1 MLRTNS
7 TLTTLNVLAVLCLLA
22 YLAFFYAAGRVE
34 NLNLLGY
41 ALLPLRVFGHSLALS
56 APVIGPTV
64 QEMRQSGNGRRRLLP
79 LLRGLALA
87 LPVLLVF
94 TFLLSSA
101 DLIFA
106 DYVEELFSLD
116 IFDHVAEWVWRGMII
131 VLLSVLLAGGL
142 ALALTRRAEDEEQS
156 ELERGLAKL
165 PGYFSIGFIET
176 TTVLVLV
183 NMLFAAFVG
192 IQFTYLFG
200 GAANVTEAGYTFAD
214 YARRGFFELLTVAIL
229 TMLLILGLNWL
240 SRRENKGQ
248 IRLFNGLGSVLV
260 SLVLV
265 MLVSAWRRM
274 ALYEAAFGYTELR
287 LIVYVC
293 MAWLALTLVWF
304 LLTLWVRPDR
314 FAIGALLAVMGFV
327 ATLNLINPDAFI
339 ARQNLDR
346 YARTGDLDVAYLTS
360 LSDDAVPQLVRGL
373 NLAVGDAEEQLTPAC
388 ADAWMLDYEEV
399 DCYGTPYEIIWAEL
413 DGRYQSLSTDTTWQR
428 WTSFN
433 VARWQAWGC
442 WAFWPSRSR
451 AFLARKNA
459 DWNPRLH
466 EQGEVSG
473 SSIETNK
480 MDKFINQTAVPL
492 AGSHRFAGNRWRAG
506 VSAVNGRTPGPIL
519 RGADPADGT
528 GGRHLPRGAGWPV
541 PRRQQRTA
549 VGP

>member
-1 MLRTNS
+1 VRLVQTAVTLSILADWLFYDKPLGVSLLLFVALVVGGLWWNGRHEAIPAAKHNLWLLLPLGFFASMAMLRTNS

-64 QEMRQSGNGRRRLLP
+64 QELRQSGNGRRRLLP

-94 TFLLSSA
+94 TYLLSSA

-106 DYVEELFSLD
+106 DYVADLFSLD
-116 IFDHVAEWVWRGMII
+116 IFDRVAEWIWRGTII

-156 ELERGLAKL
+156 ALERGLARL
-165 PGYFSIGFIET
+165 PGHLAIGFIET
-176 TTVLVLV
+176 TTILVLV
-183 NMLFAAFVG
+183 NMLFAAFVS

-229 TMLLILGLNWL
+229 TMLLVLGLNWL
-240 SRRENKGQ
+240 ARRENKGQ

-260 SLVLV
+260 GLVLV

-293 MAWLALTLVWF
+293 MAWLAVTLVWF
-304 LLTLWVRPDR
+304 WLTLWLRPDR

-346 YARTGDLDVAYLTS
+346 YARSGDLDVAYLAS

-373 NLAVGDAEEQLTPAC
+373 NLAVGDAEKQLTPAC
-388 ADAWMLDYEEV
+388 ADAWMMDYEEV
-399 DCYGTPYEIIWAEL
+399 DCYATPYEIIWEEL
-413 DGRYQSLSTDTTWQR
+413 NGRYQSLATDTTWQR

-433 VARWQAWGC
+433 VARWQAWG
-442 WAFWPSRSR
+442 ALG
-451 AFLARKNA
+451 FLA
-459 DWNPRLH
+459 
-466 EQGEVSG
+466 ES
-473 SSIETNK
+473 
-480 MDKFINQTAVPL
+480 
-492 AGSHRFAGNRWRAG
+492 
-506 VSAVNGRTPGPIL
+506 
-519 RGADPADGT
+519 
-528 GGRHLPRGAGWPV
+528 
-541 PRRQQRTA
+541 
-549 VGP
+549 

>member
-1 MLRTNS
+1 METIHDELIAKPIESTKPFPLRAPVRLVQTAVTLSILADWLFYDKPLGVSLLLFVALVVGGLWWNGRHEAIPAAKRNLWLLLPLGFFASMAMLRTNS

-64 QEMRQSGNGRRRLLP
+64 QELRQSGNGRRRLLP

-94 TFLLSSA
+94 TYLLSSA

-106 DYVEELFSLD
+106 DYVADLFSLD
-116 IFDHVAEWVWRGMII
+116 IFDHVAEWIWRGTII

-156 ELERGLAKL
+156 ALERGLAQL
-165 PGYFSIGFIET
+165 PGHLAIGFIET

-229 TMLLILGLNWL
+229 TMLLVLGLNWL

-260 SLVLV
+260 GLVLV

-293 MAWLALTLVWF
+293 MAWLAVTLVWF
-304 LLTLWVRPDR
+304 WLTLWVRPDR

-327 ATLNLINPDAFI
+327 VSLNLINPDAFI

-346 YARTGDLDVAYLTS
+346 YARSGDLDVAYLAS

-388 ADAWMLDYEEV
+388 VNAWMMDYEEV
-399 DCYGTPYEIIWAEL
+399 DCYATPYEIIWTEL
-413 DGRYQSLSTDTTWQR
+413 DGRYQSLTTDNTWQR

-433 VARWQAWGC
+433 VARWQAWG
-442 WAFWPSRSR
+442 ALG
-451 AFLARKNA
+451 FLA
-459 DWNPRLH
+459 
-466 EQGEVSG
+466 E
-473 SSIETNK
+473 IE
-480 MDKFINQTAVPL
+480 
-492 AGSHRFAGNRWRAG
+492 
-506 VSAVNGRTPGPIL
+506 
-519 RGADPADGT
+519 
-528 GGRHLPRGAGWPV
+528 
-541 PRRQQRTA
+541 
-549 VGP
+549 

>member
-1 MLRTNS
+1 METTHDELIAETIEPSKPFPLQAPVRLVQTAVTLSIIADWLFYDKPLGISLLLFVLLVVGGLWWNGRHEAIIPAKRNLWLLLPLGFFASMAMLRTNS
-7 TLTTLNVLAVLCLLA
+7 TLTTLNVLAVMCLLA

-34 NLNLLGY
+34 NLNLFGY
-41 ALLPLRVFGHSLALS
+41 ALLPLRVFGGSLALS
-56 APVIGPTV
+56 APVIRPTV
-64 QEMRQSGNGRRRLLP
+64 EEIRLNGNGRRRLLP
-79 LLRGLALA
+79 LLRGLLFA

-94 TFLLSSA
+94 TVLLSSA

-106 DYVEELFSLD
+106 DYVEDLFSLD
-116 IFDHVAEWVWRGMII
+116 IFDHVAEWIWRGTII
-131 VLLSVLLAGGL
+131 VMLSVVLAGGL

-156 ELERGLAKL
+156 ELERGLTKL
-165 PGYFSIGFIET
+165 PNYFSIGFIET
-176 TTVLVLV
+176 STILVLV

-248 IRLFNGLGSVLV
+248 IHLFNGLGSVLV
-260 SLVLV
+260 GLVLV

-274 ALYEAAFGYTELR
+274 TLYEAAFGYTELR

-293 MAWLALTLVWF
+293 MAWLAVTLVWF

-327 ATLNLINPDAFI
+327 ATLNLISPDAFI

-346 YARTGDLDVAYLTS
+346 YMRMGDLDVAYLTS

-373 NLAVGDAEEQLTPAC
+373 NLTVGDAEEQLSAFCISSWTF
-388 ADAWMLDYEEV
+388 DNEDL
-399 DCYGTPYEIIWAEL
+399 DCYGTPYELIWTEL
-413 DGRYQSLSTDTTWQR
+413 DGRYQSLATDTTWQR

-433 VARWQAWGC
+433 VARWQAWDRLG
-442 WAFWPSRSR
+442 
-451 AFLARKNA
+451 FLA
-459 DWNPRLH
+459 
-466 EQGEVSG
+466 EG
-473 SSIETNK
+473 IE
-480 MDKFINQTAVPL
+480 
-492 AGSHRFAGNRWRAG
+492 
-506 VSAVNGRTPGPIL
+506 
-519 RGADPADGT
+519 
-528 GGRHLPRGAGWPV
+528 
-541 PRRQQRTA
+541 
-549 VGP
+549 

>member
-1 MLRTNS
+1 METTHDELIAKPIESPKPFPLRAPVRLVQTAVTLSILADWLFYDKPLGVSLLLFVALVVGGLWWNGRHEAIPPAKHNLWLLLPLGFFASMAMLRTNS

-22 YLAFFYAAGRVE
+22 YVAFFYAAGRVE

-64 QEMRQSGNGRRRLLP
+64 QEMRQSGNARRRLLP

-176 TTVLVLV
+176 TTVLILV

-360 LSDDAVPQLVRGL
+360 LSDDAVLQLVRGL

-399 DCYGTPYEIIWAEL
+399 DCYGTPYEIIWTEL

-433 VARWQAWGC
+433 VARWQAWGVLG
-442 WAFWPSRSR
+442 
-451 AFLARKNA
+451 FLTK
-459 DWNPRLH
+459 
-466 EQGEVSG
+466 S
-473 SSIETNK
+473 
-480 MDKFINQTAVPL
+480 
-492 AGSHRFAGNRWRAG
+492 
-506 VSAVNGRTPGPIL
+506 
-519 RGADPADGT
+519 
-528 GGRHLPRGAGWPV
+528 
-541 PRRQQRTA
+541 
-549 VGP
+549 

>member
-1 MLRTNS
+1 MDTLHDELIAKPTESTKPFPLRAPVRLVQTAVTLSILADWLFYDKPLGVSLLLFVALVVGGLWWNGRHEAIPAAKHNLWLLLPLGFFASMAMLRTNS

-41 ALLPLRVFGHSLALS
+41 VLLPLRVFGHSLALS
-56 APVIGPTV
+56 APVMGPTV
-64 QEMRQSGNGRRRLLP
+64 QEMKQSGNGRRRLLP

-94 TFLLSSA
+94 TYLLSSA

-106 DYVEELFSLD
+106 DYVADLFSLD
-116 IFDHVAEWVWRGMII
+116 IFDHVAEWIWRGMLI

-156 ELERGLAKL
+156 VLERGLAQL
-165 PGYFSIGFIET
+165 PGHLAIGFIET
-176 TTVLVLV
+176 TTILVLV

-229 TMLLILGLNWL
+229 TMLLVLGLNWL
-240 SRRENKGQ
+240 ARRENKGQ

-260 SLVLV
+260 GLVLV

-293 MAWLALTLVWF
+293 MAWLAVILVWF
-304 LLTLWVRPDR
+304 WLTLWVRPDR

-346 YARTGDLDVAYLTS
+346 YGRSGDLDVAYLAS

-373 NLAVGDAEEQLTPAC
+373 TLAVGDAEEQLTPAC
-388 ADAWMLDYEEV
+388 ADAWMMDYEEV
-399 DCYGTPYEIIWAEL
+399 DCYATPYEIIWEEL
-413 DGRYQSLSTDTTWQR
+413 NGRYQSLATDTTWQR

-433 VARWQAWGC
+433 VARWQAWG
-442 WAFWPSRSR
+442 ALG
-451 AFLARKNA
+451 FLA
-459 DWNPRLH
+459 
-466 EQGEVSG
+466 ES
-473 SSIETNK
+473 
-480 MDKFINQTAVPL
+480 
-492 AGSHRFAGNRWRAG
+492 
-506 VSAVNGRTPGPIL
+506 
-519 RGADPADGT
+519 
-528 GGRHLPRGAGWPV
+528 
-541 PRRQQRTA
+541 
-549 VGP
+549 

>member
-1 MLRTNS
+1 METLPDELIAKPIESPNPFPLRAPVRVAQTAVALSILADWLFYDKPLGVSLLLFVALVVGGLWWNGRHEAIPAAKHNLWLLLPLGFFASMAMLRTNS

-64 QEMRQSGNGRRRLLP
+64 AEMRVKGNGRRRLLP
-79 LLRGLALA
+79 LLRGLLLA

-106 DYVEELFSLD
+106 DYVADLFSLD
-116 IFDHVAEWVWRGMII
+116 IFDHVAEWIWRGILI

-142 ALALTRRAEDEEQS
+142 ALALTRRTEDEEQS
-156 ELERGLAKL
+156 ALERSLAQL
-165 PGYFSIGFIET
+165 PGHLSIGFIET
-176 TTVLVLV
+176 TTILVLV

-229 TMLLILGLNWL
+229 TMLLVLGLNWL
-240 SRRENKGQ
+240 ARRENKGQ
-248 IRLFNGLGSVLV
+248 IRLFNGLGSVLIG
-260 SLVLV
+260 LVLV

-293 MAWLALTLVWF
+293 MAWLAVTLVWF
-304 LLTLWVRPDR
+304 LLTLWLRPDR

-346 YARTGDLDVAYLTS
+346 YARMGDLDVAYLAS

-388 ADAWMLDYEEV
+388 ERAWMMDYEEV
-399 DCYGTPYEIIWAEL
+399 DCYATPYEIIWDEL
-413 DGRYQSLSTDTTWQR
+413 NGRYQSLNTDTIWQR

-433 VARWQAWGC
+433 VARWQAWGMLG
-442 WAFWPSRSR
+442 
-451 AFLARKNA
+451 FLA
-459 DWNPRLH
+459 D
-466 EQGEVSG
+466 
-473 SSIETNK
+473 
-480 MDKFINQTAVPL
+480 
-492 AGSHRFAGNRWRAG
+492 
-506 VSAVNGRTPGPIL
+506 
-519 RGADPADGT
+519 
-528 GGRHLPRGAGWPV
+528 
-541 PRRQQRTA
+541 
-549 VGP
+549 

>member
-1 MLRTNS
+1 METIHDELIAKPIESTKPFPLRAPMRLVQTAVTLSILADWLFYDKPLGVSLLLFVVLVVGGLWWNGRHEAIPAAKHNLWLLLPLGFFASMAMLRTNS

-41 ALLPLRVFGHSLALS
+41 ALLPLRVLGHSLALS
-56 APVIGPTV
+56 VPVIGPTV
-64 QEMRQSGNGRRRLLP
+64 QEMKQSGNGRRRLLP

-94 TFLLSSA
+94 TYLLSSA

-106 DYVEELFSLD
+106 DYVADLFSLD
-116 IFDHVAEWVWRGMII
+116 IFDHVAEWIWRGMLI

-156 ELERGLAKL
+156 VLERGLAQL
-165 PGYFSIGFIET
+165 PGHLAIGFIET
-176 TTVLVLV
+176 TTILVLV

-229 TMLLILGLNWL
+229 TMLLVLGLNWL
-240 SRRENKGQ
+240 ARRENKGQ

-260 SLVLV
+260 GLVLV

-293 MAWLALTLVWF
+293 MAWLAVILVWF
-304 LLTLWVRPDR
+304 WLTLWLRPDR

-346 YARTGDLDVAYLTS
+346 YGRSGDLDVAYLAN

-373 NLAVGDAEEQLTPAC
+373 NLAVGDAEKQLTPAC
-388 ADAWMLDYEEV
+388 ADAWMMDYEEV
-399 DCYGTPYEIIWAEL
+399 DCYATPYEIIWEAL
-413 DGRYQSLSTDTTWQR
+413 NGRYQSLTTDTTWQR

-433 VARWQAWGC
+433 VARWQAWG
-442 WAFWPSRSR
+442 ALG
-451 AFLARKNA
+451 FLA
-459 DWNPRLH
+459 
-466 EQGEVSG
+466 ES
-473 SSIETNK
+473 
-480 MDKFINQTAVPL
+480 
-492 AGSHRFAGNRWRAG
+492 
-506 VSAVNGRTPGPIL
+506 
-519 RGADPADGT
+519 
-528 GGRHLPRGAGWPV
+528 
-541 PRRQQRTA
+541 
-549 VGP
+549 

>member
-1 MLRTNS
+1 
-7 TLTTLNVLAVLCLLA
+7 LNVLAVLCLLA

-41 ALLPLRVFGHSLALS
+41 GLLPLRVFGHSLALS

-142 ALALTRRAEDEEQS
+142 ALALTRRAEDQEQS

-314 FAIGALLAVMGFV
+314 FAIGALLAVVGFV

-346 YARTGDLDVAYLTS
+346 YASTGDLDVAYLTS

-433 VARWQAWGC
+433 VARWQAWGVLG
-442 WAFWPSRSR
+442 
-451 AFLARKNA
+451 FLTK
-459 DWNPRLH
+459 
-466 EQGEVSG
+466 S
-473 SSIETNK
+473 
-480 MDKFINQTAVPL
+480 
-492 AGSHRFAGNRWRAG
+492 
-506 VSAVNGRTPGPIL
+506 
-519 RGADPADGT
+519 
-528 GGRHLPRGAGWPV
+528 
-541 PRRQQRTA
+541 
-549 VGP
+549 

>member
-1 MLRTNS
+1 METIHDELIAKPTESTKPFPLRAPVRLVQTAVTLSILADLLFYDKPLGVSLLLFVALVVGGLWWNGRHEAIPAAKRNLWLLLPLGFFASMAMLRTNS

-64 QEMRQSGNGRRRLLP
+64 QELRQSGNGRRRLLP

-94 TFLLSSA
+94 TYLLSSA

-106 DYVEELFSLD
+106 DYVADLFSLD
-116 IFDHVAEWVWRGMII
+116 IFDHVAEWIWRGMII

-156 ELERGLAKL
+156 ALERGLAQL
-165 PGYFSIGFIET
+165 PGHLAIGFIET

-229 TMLLILGLNWL
+229 TMLLVLGLNWL

-260 SLVLV
+260 GLVLV

-293 MAWLALTLVWF
+293 MAWLAITLIWF
-304 LLTLWVRPDR
+304 WLTLWLRPDR

-327 ATLNLINPDAFI
+327 VSLNLINPDAFI

-346 YARTGDLDVAYLTS
+346 YARSGDLDVAYLAS

-388 ADAWMLDYEEV
+388 ADAWMMDYEEV
-399 DCYGTPYEIIWAEL
+399 DCYATPYEIIWTEL
-413 DGRYQSLSTDTTWQR
+413 DGRYQSLTTDTTWQR

-433 VARWQAWGC
+433 VARWQAWG
-442 WAFWPSRSR
+442 ALG
-451 AFLARKNA
+451 FLA
-459 DWNPRLH
+459 
-466 EQGEVSG
+466 EG
-473 SSIETNK
+473 IE
-480 MDKFINQTAVPL
+480 
-492 AGSHRFAGNRWRAG
+492 
-506 VSAVNGRTPGPIL
+506 
-519 RGADPADGT
+519 
-528 GGRHLPRGAGWPV
+528 
-541 PRRQQRTA
+541 
-549 VGP
+549 

>member
-1 MLRTNS
+1 METTHDELIAKPTESAKPFPLRAPVRLVQTAVTLSILADWLFYDKPLGVSLLLFVALVVGGLWWNGRHEAIPAAKRNLWLLLPLGFFASMAMLRTNS

-41 ALLPLRVFGHSLALS
+41 ALLPLRVFGGSLALS

-64 QEMRQSGNGRRRLLP
+64 QEMKQSGNGRRRLLP
-79 LLRGLALA
+79 LLRGLLLA

-94 TFLLSSA
+94 TYLLSSA

-106 DYVEELFSLD
+106 DYVADLFSLD
-116 IFDHVAEWVWRGMII
+116 IFDRVAEWIWRGTII

-156 ELERGLAKL
+156 ALERGLAQL
-165 PGYFSIGFIET
+165 PGHLAIGFIET
-176 TTVLVLV
+176 TTILVLV
-183 NMLFAAFVG
+183 NMLFAAFVS

-229 TMLLILGLNWL
+229 TMLLVLGLNWL
-240 SRRENKGQ
+240 ARRENKGQ

-260 SLVLV
+260 GLVLV

-293 MAWLALTLVWF
+293 MAWLAVTLVWF
-304 LLTLWVRPDR
+304 WLTLWLRPDR

-346 YARTGDLDVAYLTS
+346 YGRSGDLDVAYLAS

-373 NLAVGDAEEQLTPAC
+373 NLAVGDAEKQLTPAC
-388 ADAWMLDYEEV
+388 ADAWMMDYEEV
-399 DCYGTPYEIIWAEL
+399 DCYATPYEIIWEEL
-413 DGRYQSLSTDTTWQR
+413 NGRYQSLATDTTWQR

-433 VARWQAWGC
+433 VARWQAWG
-442 WAFWPSRSR
+442 ALG
-451 AFLARKNA
+451 FLA
-459 DWNPRLH
+459 
-466 EQGEVSG
+466 ES
-473 SSIETNK
+473 
-480 MDKFINQTAVPL
+480 
-492 AGSHRFAGNRWRAG
+492 
-506 VSAVNGRTPGPIL
+506 
-519 RGADPADGT
+519 
-528 GGRHLPRGAGWPV
+528 
-541 PRRQQRTA
+541 
-549 VGP
+549 